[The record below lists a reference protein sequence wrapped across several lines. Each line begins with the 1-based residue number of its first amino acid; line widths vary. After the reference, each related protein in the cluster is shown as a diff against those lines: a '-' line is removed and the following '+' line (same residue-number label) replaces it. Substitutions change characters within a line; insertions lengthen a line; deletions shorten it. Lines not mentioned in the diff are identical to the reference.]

1 MEGGGCI
8 VEMSATYLPKNF
20 SRDHCDPHPRLWAT
34 LLMDRLLHDADPL

>member
-20 SRDHCDPHPRLWAT
+20 SRGYCDPHPRLWAT